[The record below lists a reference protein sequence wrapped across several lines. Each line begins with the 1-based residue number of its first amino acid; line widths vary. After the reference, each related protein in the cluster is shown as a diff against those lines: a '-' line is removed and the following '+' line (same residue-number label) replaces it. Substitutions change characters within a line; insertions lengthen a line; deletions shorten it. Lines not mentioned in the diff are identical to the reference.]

1 MSNHFFF
8 GTEMNAIENHIAPL
22 LRNLAANVLKWYK
35 NRSTHMFVYI
45 FLMPLVMAGCTRKYF
60 LCITFGCP
68 YNITRRDKAHSQEWL
83 DWADEQADLMPFW
96 VHRSFSWFVSSSSL
110 FSFSINHHQHF
121 FLPKAAGGARWLSGR
136 VSDSGARA
144 RHFTPRKYWLI
155 TQEAVAPSR
164 HDWKIVDWDVKP
176 QQNQKP
182 QITFI
187 QKDWFVML

>member
-96 VHRSFSWFVSSSSL
+96 VHRSFSWFVSRSSL

-136 VSDSGARA
+136 VSDSGARG
-144 RHFTPRKYWLI
+144 RGFETYRRRVVSLSKTLYSPKVLVNYPGSGGSVPTWLKNCWLG
-155 TQEAVAPSR
+155 R
-164 HDWKIVDWDVKP
+164 
-176 QQNQKP
+176 
-182 QITFI
+182 
-187 QKDWFVML
+187 